1 MEIVGIKRLFK
12 SIYFGKTVL
21 LTGHT
26 GFKGSWLAFWLT
38 QLGAKVVGF
47 SLDVPTEP
55 NHFKLLK
62 LEDKIT
68 HILGDVRDIDN
79 LRQVFN
85 SHKPDIVF
93 HLAAQSLVRPSYEF
107 PLDTFSTNVM
117 GTANVFEASRL
128 SDSVVGIV
136 NVTSDKCYENF
147 EDDRP
152 YKEEDRMGGYD
163 PYSASKGAAE
173 LVANSYRSSFFNLD
187 EYGKTHKI
195 LLASV
200 RAGNVIGGGDW
211 SKNRLIPDIIKAAS
225 QNETTSIRS
234 PFATRPWQHVLEP
247 LSGYLLIGQHLLEGN
262 KEVSDGWNF
271 GPANNETKTVEE
283 VITLSSQKWDKVKF
297 QIDVPKNAPH
307 EANLLRLDCTKVF
320 NKLNW
325 LPVWDAEESISKTIQ
340 WYKAFYESDRIDT
353 LSQFQEYIN
362 IAIAKQYSWTK

>member
-1 MEIVGIKRLFK
+1 MENVEITKLFK
-12 SIYFGKTVL
+12 GIYKGKTIL

-26 GFKGSWLAFWLT
+26 GFKGAWLAYWLT
-38 QLGAKVVGF
+38 QLEANVIGY
-47 SLDVPTEP
+47 SSDIPTEP

-68 HILGDVRDIDN
+68 HIIGDIRDKVN
-79 LRQVFN
+79 LLHVFN
-85 SHKPDIVF
+85 THKPDIVF
-93 HLAAQSLVRPSYEF
+93 HLAAQSLVRPSYES
-107 PLDTFSTNVM
+107 PLNTFSTNIM
-117 GTANVFEASRL
+117 GTANVFEASRI
-128 SDSVVGIV
+128 SDSIRGIV

-173 LVANSYRSSFFNLD
+173 LVANSYRSSFFNLK
-187 EYGKTHKI
+187 EYGKSHNI

-211 SKNRLIPDIIKAAS
+211 SKNRLIPDIVKAAS
-225 QNETTSIRS
+225 QNNVTYIRS

-283 VITLSSQKWDKVKF
+283 VITISSEKWNKVKF
-297 QIDVPKNAPH
+297 QIEIPKNAPH
-307 EANLLRLDCTKVF
+307 EAKLLRLDCTKVN
-320 NKLNW
+320 NKLSW
-325 LPVWDAEESISKTIQ
+325 LPVWNAETSISKTIL
-340 WYKAFYESDRIDT
+340 WYQAFYENNRIET
-353 LSQFQEYIN
+353 ATQFQEYIN
-362 IAIAKQYSWTK
+362 IAVDKEFSWTI